1 MGSHRRFISSGSTD
15 EPYMLPLQSYGGF
28 LNVWDSLTGGSL
40 SRTPGAITTN
50 LREEQKAPSLTGW
63 FDYLFGGAE
72 KEDIAASPTV
82 GGIDIRTGKPF
93 DPSAAYTVAEQ
104 LNAQRGGEGGENR
117 RLSCTAYPDWV
128 PTWLKEDVLG
138 CARPKPDP
146 RKVALIASAVVAV
159 GVLAYAYPKI
169 KARYAAPKTAKKK

>member
-1 MGSHRRFISSGSTD
+1 
-15 EPYMLPLQSYGGF
+15 MLPLQSYGGF
-28 LNVWDSLTGGSL
+28 LNVWDALTGGSL

-82 GGIDIRTGKPF
+82 GGIDVRTGKPF
-93 DPSAAYTVAEQ
+93 DPSAAYTVAGYLNEQ
-104 LNAQRGGEGGENR
+104 RRREGVGGDGNEPGP
-117 RLSCTAYPDWV
+117 SAVPCAAYPTWV

-169 KARYAAPKTAKKK
+169 KARYAAPKIAKKK